1 MHSIGSS
8 TSYLSTL
15 REQVIVNIRHRR
27 LIVFLTDEAQRFSK
41 MASSSRQQAQMDAM
55 QSLAS
60 MTRTLHGLFGTYEL
74 LEFRNLS
81 GQLSRRSID
90 IHFPR
95 YQVDC
100 SEDLLEF
107 QRVLKSFGEKMP
119 LDSPPE
125 LGTHWEYFYER
136 SIGCV
141 GILKDWLTQAYRK
154 ALDENASSLTQQH
167 WQPYAPSVAKCLQ
180 MAAEAIEGEK
190 AFQFESRE
198 GEHALRQK
206 LGLSGVSS
214 SVSSTDNSSLGLSD
228 GPKRKQ
234 RPGVR
239 QPSRDVIGEI

>member
-1 MHSIGSS
+1 MKLKDFRAM
-8 TSYLSTL
+8 T
-15 REQVIVNIRHRR
+15 
-27 LIVFLTDEAQRFSK
+27 
-41 MASSSRQQAQMDAM
+41 SSSRQQAQMDAI
-55 QSLAS
+55 QSMAS
-60 MTRTLHGLFGTYEL
+60 MTNTLHGLFGTYEL

-95 YQVDC
+95 YQADC
-100 SEDLLEF
+100 SDDLVEF

-125 LGTHWEYFYER
+125 LETHWEYFYER
-136 SIGCV
+136 TIGCV

-154 ALDENASSLTQQH
+154 ALDENAPTLTDQH

-198 GEHALRQK
+198 LSLLRQK
-206 LGLSGVSS
+206 LGLSRVSS
-214 SVSSTDNSSLGLSD
+214 SVDETGNSSLLRTNGQ
-228 GPKRKQ
+228 KRKN
-234 RPGVR
+234 RPGLR
-239 QPSRDVIGEI
+239 QPNRDVIGGT

>member
-1 MHSIGSS
+1 
-8 TSYLSTL
+8 
-15 REQVIVNIRHRR
+15 
-27 LIVFLTDEAQRFSK
+27 

-55 QSLAS
+55 QSMAS
-60 MTRTLHGLFGTYEL
+60 MTSTLHGLFGTYEL

-95 YQVDC
+95 YQADC
-100 SEDLLEF
+100 EEDLVKF

-125 LGTHWEYFYER
+125 LETHWEYFYER

-154 ALDENASSLTQQH
+154 ALNENASTLTDQH
-167 WQPYAPSVAKCLQ
+167 WQPYAPSVSKCLQ

-190 AFQFESRE
+190 ALQFES
-198 GEHALRQK
+198 GELALLRQK

-214 SVSSTDNSSLGLSD
+214 LVSSTDNSSLGLTNAQ
-228 GPKRKQ
+228 KRKQ

-239 QPSRDVIGEI
+239 QPRRDVVGDT